1 MTPENKIKFKAN
13 AQARSLVLLP
23 KKEAEKR
30 IETNYYVEGYAAR
43 YEPYVLY
50 YDGDEPIYERFERGC
65 FDNCDMSDVI
75 MQFDHAGRVF
85 ARNTNGSLIVEPDDV
100 SALQIEPGKDL
111 CTLVTCT
118 PYGINSHRLLV
129 RGHRVENQSEAIRVT
144 SDAIQIEPLLVAPAV
159 ALPILL
165 ILLIVL
171 LASGG
176 KKKPKGGK
184 GNANA

>member
-43 YEPYVLY
+43 YEPYVLC

-65 FDNCDMSDVI
+65 FDDCDMSDVI

-85 ARNTNGSLIVEPDDV
+85 ARSTNGSLIVVPAMQACLWPPT
-100 SALQIEPGKDL
+100 SAAPRVPAA
-111 CTLVTCT
+111 CTRTLM
-118 PYGINSHRLLV
+118 PR
-129 RGHRVENQSEAIRVT
+129 
-144 SDAIQIEPLLVAPAV
+144 
-159 ALPILL
+159 
-165 ILLIVL
+165 
-171 LASGG
+171 
-176 KKKPKGGK
+176 
-184 GNANA
+184 